1 MALKNLFSFLSKD
14 PEEQRNLL
22 MFGLSMTCMS
32 LAIPLYGGSVVVA
45 FNAQY
50 GITPALLANI
60 SLPARVL
67 GIVVMLAGTGF
78 IDRVRNRVA
87 FNAWVMLAP
96 LINCASSLVMCLGPE
111 SFRTVKAICAFSII
125 FGVPASIIG
134 AFRGGADAMVQCRIL
149 HNEIRSRF
157 WSIFGIIGGLG
168 GLGIGFFITWLLANY
183 SSRFSLFIVTLPGAF
198 FLILSALFAGLVR
211 ELPDLQNVAPP
222 KKEPVLKSIANI
234 VGMKQ
239 FRIMMPANFMRS
251 MGDGCVAY
259 ALLLALQSWDPA
271 LPQKYA
277 GYHQTLC
284 SFAPFLGYIILA
296 MVGDRFGPGI
306 VLPVVDTLMGVS
318 MVCMAAIHN
327 GLWFLG
333 ATLVY
338 NALLTTES
346 AAIPLAHYEVVPNE
360 VMGAFNNVRLLLLT
374 LTGLISGTV
383 AGNALKFFNPVLVF
397 AVGAAIKVSA
407 GLLYS
412 YGIFTLR
419 KHKEAGTF
427 A

>member
-1 MALKNLFSFLSKD
+1 MALKNVFSFLSKD

-22 MFGLSMTCMS
+22 LFGLSSVFMS
-32 LAIPLYGGSVVVA
+32 LALPLFGGSVMTA

-50 GITPALLANI
+50 GITPALLAKI
-60 SLPARVL
+60 SLPARIL
-67 GIVVMLAGTGF
+67 GIVVMLGATGF

-87 FNAWVMLAP
+87 FNALVMLGS
-96 LINCASSLVMCLGPE
+96 LITCAASLVLCLGPD
-111 SFRTVKAICAFSII
+111 SFRTVKSICAVFIL
-125 FGVPASIIG
+125 FGIPASFIG
-134 AFRGGADAMVQCRIL
+134 AFRGGADAMVQCRVL
-149 HNEIRSRF
+149 HNEIRGRF
-157 WSIFGIIGGLG
+157 WGIFGIIGGLG
-168 GLGIGFFITWLLANY
+168 GLLIGLFITWLLSTY
-183 SSRFSLFIVTLPGAF
+183 SARFSLFVGTLAGMLCLMLAAF
-198 FLILSALFAGLVR
+198 FAWRVR
-211 ELPDLQNVAPP
+211 ELPDLQNVVPP
-222 KKEPVLKSIANI
+222 KKEPVFQSIKNI

-259 ALLLALQSWDPA
+259 ALLLALQSWDPV

-306 VLPVVDTLMGVS
+306 VLPVVDTIMGVS

-327 GLWFLG
+327 GYWFLA

-338 NALLTTES
+338 NTLLTTES
-346 AAIPLAHYEVVPNE
+346 AAIPLAHYEVIPNE
-360 VMGAFNNVRLLLLT
+360 VMGAFNTARLLLLT
-374 LTGLISGTV
+374 LTGLISGTA
-383 AGNALKFFNPVLVF
+383 AGNALKFFNPVAVF
-397 AVGAAIKVSA
+397 AVGAAIKISA

-419 KHKEAGTF
+419 KHKEAGSF